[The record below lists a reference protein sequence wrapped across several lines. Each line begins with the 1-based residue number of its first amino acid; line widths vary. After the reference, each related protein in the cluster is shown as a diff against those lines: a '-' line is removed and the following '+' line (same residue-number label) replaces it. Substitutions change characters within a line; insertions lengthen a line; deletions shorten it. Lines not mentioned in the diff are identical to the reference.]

1 MALQVAARDAWTG
14 AADRQEI
21 RRGPWGLA
29 LVVRALHSAFH
40 TIGVTIL
47 RVLSDLG
54 GVTLLI
60 GQTFVLAVRPPWRF
74 RNLLAS
80 CEAVGVGSLFVV
92 VLTGFFTGAV
102 FAMQSA
108 SAFRLF
114 DAESLVGATVAIS
127 LTRELAPVLTGL
139 MVTGRAGS
147 AIATELGSMRVT
159 EQIDALATMAVDP
172 RHYLVVPRVLAGLI
186 TAPLL
191 CMIFN
196 LIGLW
201 GSFLVAVYLQGIG
214 QAQFWSRIQSWVDT
228 ADVLGGL
235 IKAAF
240 FGLLLTAI
248 ACYKG
253 YNASGGAKGVGEA
266 TTEAV
271 VLASVLILVTDYF
284 LSAMMLPWWD

>member
-1 MALQVAARDAWTG
+1 V
-14 AADRQEI
+14 
-21 RRGPWGLA
+21 
-29 LVVRALHSAFH
+29 
-40 TIGVTIL
+40 L
-47 RVLSDLG
+47 RDLG
-54 GVTLLI
+54 GVTLLLLE
-60 GQTFVLAVRPPWRF
+60 TFVLAARPPYRL

-80 CEAVGVGSLFVV
+80 CEAVGVGSIFVV
-92 VLTGFFTGAV
+92 LLTGFFTGAV

-114 DAESLVGATVAIS
+114 DAESLVGATVALS

-172 RHYLVVPRVLAGLI
+172 KHYLLVPRVLAGLLTTPI
-186 TAPLL
+186 L
-191 CMIFN
+191 CMLFN

-201 GSFLVAVYLQGIG
+201 GSFLVAVYLQGISG
-214 QAQFWSRIQSWVDT
+214 AQFWSRIQSWVDV
-228 ADVLGGL
+228 ADILGGL
-235 IKAAF
+235 IKAGF

-253 YNASGGAKGVGEA
+253 FNASGGAKGVGEA

-271 VLASVLILVTDYF
+271 VLSSVLILVFDYF
-284 LSAMMLPWWD
+284 LSALMIPWWD